1 MSNVSKVEVPREE
14 ILVDVKGV
22 ELDAVLTTQTKGPKR
37 GQPIIVVTPALD
49 DPKFFEKLAAAVGLQ
64 NLIRTFNNEFLKG
77 ACYTASEEATNE
89 DGVIEQ
95 SKYGDAF
102 AQEFLEKSRKTGGA
116 TAADLRE
123 KRLELGEELEPYYK
137 QMLDGSITDEGKLA
151 MMRLLSEISA
161 ISESLEKKSRTKK
174 AKAGATSESGVS
186 LTPAGDVNTV
196 HTNEP
201 AH

>member
-14 ILVDVKGV
+14 IVVDVKGT
-22 ELDAVLTTQTKGPKR
+22 EFDAVQTVQTKGPKR

-49 DPKFFEKLAAAVGLQ
+49 DTKFFERLAAAVGLQ

-95 SKYGDAF
+95 SKYGDALV
-102 AQEFLEKSRKTGGA
+102 QEFLEKSRKTGGA

-174 AKAGATSESGVS
+174 AKAGATAEPGVTA
-186 LTPAGDVNTV
+186 TPVGDVNPV